1 MRAKQLACV
10 AGVLGAG
17 VLAAWPFRQHAL
29 PPPAMPASVPLD
41 LTLRQA
47 DVTLAGSPPGDDSPA
62 VGLDRVDRGLA
73 DRNGNLKPVQPAAF
87 SVARPNLEDLGPP
100 PELPLDFSP
109 SALAPPPAAFVPRP
123 RRPPGWS
130 DKQLQP
136 RSYTLRDGDTLEDVA
151 ERFLGS
157 PTRAAEIF
165 ESNRALLAA
174 PDLLPVGVTITIPP
188 RHQAGDLEP
197 ADS

>member
-1 MRAKQLACV
+1 MRVKQLACV
-10 AGVLGAG
+10 AGVLSAG

-29 PPPAMPASVPLD
+29 PPPPMPASVPLD

-62 VGLDRVDRGLA
+62 IGLDLA
-73 DRNGNLKPVQPAAF
+73 DRNGNLKPIQPAAF

-109 SALAPPPAAFVPRP
+109 IAAAAPPASFVPSP
-123 RRPPGWS
+123 RRPPGWT
-130 DKQLQP
+130 DKQTQP
-136 RSYTLRDGDTLEDVA
+136 RSYTLRDRDTLEDLA

-157 PTRAAEIF
+157 RSRADEIF
-165 ESNRALLAA
+165 EANRAELTA
-174 PDLLPVGVTITIPP
+174 PDLLPVGVKIMIPP
-188 RHQAGDLEP
+188 RLRADNLEP
-197 ADS
+197 ATPGS